1 MDEIVKQAMARWPNV
16 PHCYGW
22 LALDARGVWRMRD
35 ERAQALK
42 LPGDKIAHATLL
54 GFINRNYQHDAQGRW
69 YFQNG
74 PQRVY
79 INLEATPYVAHNTPD
94 QGFVLHTGTP
104 LDDVERAWMT
114 KEGRLILQTGEILA
128 QVDDRDMAACLAL
141 LRLDGKHIDD
151 EQLLEWLNLQDKT
164 AGEAV
169 GEAAGVLTMRLNA
182 PYHRQIDVQHAELPE
197 LAQRFNFVSAPQA
210 D

>member
-1 MDEIVKQAMARWPNV
+1 MDDIVRQAMARWPNV

-54 GFINRNYQHDAQGRW
+54 SFINRNYQRDQQGRW

-79 INLEATPYVAHNTPD
+79 VNLDATPYIARTSPEL
-94 QGFVLHTGTP
+94 GFVLHTGTP
-104 LDDVERAWMT
+104 LPDIERAWLT
-114 KEGRLILQTGEILA
+114 SGGRLILQAGDILA
-128 QVDDRDMAACLAL
+128 QLDDRDMAGCLSL
-141 LRLDGKHIDD
+141 LRLDGKHVDD
-151 EQLLEWLNLQDKT
+151 EQVLSWLAQ
-164 AGEAV
+164 AGDPADSS
-169 GEAAGVLTMRLNA
+169 AALTLRLNA
-182 PYHRQIDVQHAELPE
+182 PYHRQITVQHAELAD
-197 LAQRFNFVSAPQA
+197 LAQQFGYVFAPEP